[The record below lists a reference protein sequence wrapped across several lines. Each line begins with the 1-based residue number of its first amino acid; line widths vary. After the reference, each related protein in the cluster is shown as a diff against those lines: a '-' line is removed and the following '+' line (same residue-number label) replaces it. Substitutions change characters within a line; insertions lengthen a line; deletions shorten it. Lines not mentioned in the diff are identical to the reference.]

1 MVKRI
6 LASLSGLWLL
16 LAPAFPAGAGELSV
30 EPDRKQLY
38 EGEVLTVTVKG
49 TMELDINLSNLFEF
63 DLSRLPAPDIEK
75 VEPDFEILARNQQYS
90 IRTVNNQMIGEITW
104 TYQLAPT
111 RTGELTIPALTFR
124 DATSEPVTIKVVS
137 GTAPDQ
143 GPEVRDSFVELSAD
157 KAEVYVQEQLT
168 LTVRLFFTGNLIRGE
183 LSEPE
188 HPHAIIESL
197 GKQKEYTRYRDGVR
211 YRVVERRYAVFPQKA
226 GELDLP
232 PVRFE
237 GQART
242 REGKLRFLKD
252 SEEFFTVPV
261 KPVPD
266 EFTGDTWLPASDL
279 ALEDSGL
286 PPTLEVDMGEN
297 LTRQITLKA
306 SDLPSEA
313 LPPLPESM
321 PPGIRAYPD
330 QPKRSTRV
338 TPGGLVSTLE
348 QTIALVPVQ
357 AGEITLPEIRIAWW
371 DTDTDSQQVAVIPA
385 RTLSVADT
393 GVAAVP
399 PSPEPP
405 ENGSGITST
414 ATGPGP
420 GTSPEATGS
429 VWPWVS
435 LALAVAWAATVAGW
449 WWSGRSGRGPRN
461 QPEYPGGDG
470 KERALFD
477 QLIIAARK
485 GSAETPHF
493 LIRWMQHRH
502 PDQLFHTAGDV
513 VQFLGDETL
522 AAELERLQA
531 DLFAGQ
537 GSAESG
543 VADRQALVRALEKV
557 RRRKA
562 RTTREDGLRPL
573 YPGNLSS

>member
-6 LASLSGLWLL
+6 LATMTGLWLL
-16 LAPAFPAGAGELSV
+16 LALAFPACAGELSV

-63 DLSRLPAPDIEK
+63 DLSQLPAPDIEK

-90 IRTVNNQMIGEITW
+90 IRTVNSQMIGEITW

-111 RTGELTIPALTFR
+111 RTGELTIPELTFR
-124 DATSEPVTIKVVS
+124 DATSKPVTVEVVS
-137 GTAPDQ
+137 GS

-157 KAEVYVQEQLT
+157 KGEVYVQEQLT

-197 GKQKEYTRYRDGVR
+197 GKQQEYTRYRDGVR
-211 YRVVERRYAVFPQKA
+211 YRVVERRYAVFPQRT

-232 PVRFE
+232 PIRFE

-242 REGKLRFLKD
+242 QEGKLRFLRD
-252 SEEFFTVPV
+252 SEEFFAIPV

-266 EFTGDTWLPASDL
+266 EFTGDTWLPTSDL
-279 ALEDSGL
+279 TLEESGL

-297 LTRQITLKA
+297 LTRRITLKA

-313 LPPLPESM
+313 LPPLPEDT
-321 PPGIRAYPD
+321 PPGVRAYPD
-330 QPKRSTRV
+330 QPQRSTQV
-338 TPGGLVSTLE
+338 TPEGLVSTLE

-357 AGEITLPEIRIAWW
+357 AGEMTLPEVRLAWW
-371 DTDTDSQQVAVIPA
+371 DTDTDNQQVAVIPA

-393 GVAAVP
+393 GAAAVP
-399 PSPEPP
+399 PAPEPP
-405 ENGSGITST
+405 PDGSTTTGT
-414 ATGPGP
+414 ASEPETGS
-420 GTSPEATGS
+420 SPEATGS
-429 VWPWVS
+429 IWPWVS

-449 WWSGRSGRGPRN
+449 WWSGRNGRGTRK
-461 QPEYPGGDG
+461 QPVPHEGDNN
-470 KERALFD
+470 EHALFD

-513 VQFLGDETL
+513 VKFLEDEAL
-522 AAELERLQA
+522 AAELDRLQA
-531 DLFAGQ
+531 DLFAGK
-537 GSAESG
+537 GSPESG
-543 VADRQALVRALEKV
+543 VADRQALVRALEQV

-562 RTTREDGLRPL
+562 RTTRENGLRPL
-573 YPGNLSS
+573 YPDNLSA

>member
-6 LASLSGLWLL
+6 LATMTGLWLL
-16 LAPAFPAGAGELSV
+16 LALAFPACAGELSV

-63 DLSRLPAPDIEK
+63 DLSQLPAPDIEK

-90 IRTVNNQMIGEITW
+90 IRTVNSQMIGEITW

-111 RTGELTIPALTFR
+111 RTGELTIPELTFR
-124 DATSEPVTIKVVS
+124 DATSKPVTIDVIS
-137 GTAPDQ
+137 GSGPDQ

-168 LTVRLFFTGNLIRGE
+168 LTVRLFFSGNLIRGE

-197 GKQKEYTRYRDGVR
+197 GKQQEYTRYRDGVR
-211 YRVVERRYAVFPQKA
+211 YRVVERRYAVFPQRT

-232 PVRFE
+232 PIRFE

-242 REGKLRFLKD
+242 QEGKLRFLRD
-252 SEEFFTVPV
+252 SEEFFAVPV

-279 ALEDSGL
+279 SLEESGL
-286 PPTLEVDMGEN
+286 PPTLEVDLGEN
-297 LTRQITLKA
+297 LTRRITLKA

-313 LPPLPESM
+313 LPPLPEDT

-330 QPKRSTRV
+330 QPQRSTQM
-338 TPGGLVSTLE
+338 TPEGLTSTLE
-348 QTIALVPVQ
+348 QTIALVPVR
-357 AGEITLPEIRIAWW
+357 AGEMTLPEVRIAWW

-385 RTLSVADT
+385 RTLSVTNT
-393 GVAAVP
+393 GAAAVP

-405 ENGSGITST
+405 ADDSGTT
-414 ATGPGP
+414 GMATGPEP
-420 GTSPEATGS
+420 GTSQEATVS
-429 VWPWVS
+429 IWAWVS
-435 LALAVAWAATVAGW
+435 LALVIAWAATAAGW
-449 WWSGRSGRGPRN
+449 WRSRKNGQGSNRPPASHEVDSN
-461 QPEYPGGDG
+461 
-470 KERALFD
+470 ERALFD
-477 QLIIAARK
+477 ELIIAARK
-485 GSAETPHF
+485 GSAETPHY

-502 PDQLFHTAGDV
+502 PDRLFQTAGDV
-513 VQFLGDETL
+513 VKFLGDDTL

-531 DLFAGQ
+531 DLFAGK
-537 GSAESG
+537 GRAESG
-543 VADRQALVRALEKV
+543 VAERKALVRALEKI
-557 RRRKA
+557 RRGKA

-573 YPGNLSS
+573 YPDNLSP